1 MMTSVEMNEGFSPH
15 AGTSG
20 ILLCPSGR
28 MDADKT
34 AESLETP
41 DCETPRCNLSN
52 SFVEV
57 LLDISDEISVKEQE
71 AYKIPDQTG
80 WDDAVSNA
88 ALCYY
93 YRPTYFPC
101 YFLV

>member
-1 MMTSVEMNEGFSPH
+1 
-15 AGTSG
+15 
-20 ILLCPSGR
+20 

-41 DCETPRCNLSN
+41 DCETPRCKLSN